1 MSKWT
6 KSSLLTKL
14 SDIRPKDAW
23 MVPELTKVGKFIVT
37 LHLLGIYKKPI
48 ALDELGA
55 ALWSYTTN
63 YYMGRI
69 PYKKPI
75 I

>member
-1 MSKWT
+1 MLNNSFALINFKNV
-6 KSSLLTKL
+6 
-14 SDIRPKDAW
+14 RPKDAW
-23 MVPELTKVGKFIVT
+23 MVPELTKVGKLIVT

>member
-1 MSKWT
+1 
-6 KSSLLTKL
+6 
-14 SDIRPKDAW
+14 